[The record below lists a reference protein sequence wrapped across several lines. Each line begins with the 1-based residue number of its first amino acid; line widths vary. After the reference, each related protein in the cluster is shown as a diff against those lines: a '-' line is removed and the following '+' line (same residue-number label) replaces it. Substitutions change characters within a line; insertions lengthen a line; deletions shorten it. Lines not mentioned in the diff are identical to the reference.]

1 MPVNFV
7 QDGDYLDYT
16 PGAAIDAGDVVVV
29 GDIVGVAKVAIP
41 ANTLGAIA
49 VTGVYDVPK
58 QASAGVAFNAG
69 DLVYWNQAD
78 ERAETTDGSS
88 TRKLMGHATVAA
100 VNAAATVRVRLVPS
114 TAGTTTTTTTTTTTP
129 AP

>member
-16 PGAAIDAGDVVVV
+16 PGAAVDAGDVVVV

-69 DLVYWNQAD
+69 DLVYWNQTD
-78 ERAETTDGSS
+78 ERAETTSGSN
-88 TRKLMGHATVAA
+88 TRKLMGHATTAA

-114 TAGTTTTTTTTTTTP
+114 TAGTTTMTTTTTA

>member
-16 PGAAIDAGDVVVV
+16 PGSAVDAGDVVVI
-29 GDIVGVAKVAIP
+29 GDIVGVAKVAIA

-58 QASAGVAFNAG
+58 QASAGVTFNAG
-69 DLVYWNQAD
+69 DLVYWNQTN
-78 ERAETTDGSS
+78 ERAETTSNS
-88 TRKLMGHATVAA
+88 NTRKLMGHATRAA
-100 VNAAATVRVRLVPS
+100 VNAASSVRVRLVPS
-114 TAGTTTTTTTTTTTP
+114 TAGTTAAPTTTTP